1 MTIARSDEQMELY
14 DRTVARLKRGGVN
27 DPTAQII
34 ALAEE
39 NESYRKRLQWQ
50 PPAPPPLTT
59 IKNYPL
65 QDLIVIAEK
74 LAQQGIKPEAVASIF
89 EMHSGYNAILLL
101 VENRDKEAKE

>member
-39 NESYRKRLQWQ
+39 N
-50 PPAPPPLTT
+50 
-59 IKNYPL
+59 
-65 QDLIVIAEK
+65 
-74 LAQQGIKPEAVASIF
+74 
-89 EMHSGYNAILLL
+89 
-101 VENRDKEAKE
+101 RDKEAKE

>member
-39 NESYRKRLQWQ
+39 NENYRKRLQWQ
-50 PPAPPPLTT
+50 PPAPPPLTS
-59 IKNYPL
+59 IKNYPV
-65 QDLIVIAEK
+65 QDLIAIAEK
-74 LAQQGIKPEAVASIF
+74 LTQQGIRPEAITSIL
-89 EMHSGYNAILLL
+89 EMPGGYNEILLL
-101 VENRDKEAKE
+101 VEYKEAKE